1 MKKAL
6 KEDEA
11 SSERNNERVIIEGAW
26 QMWHRNGTRC
36 PKGTVPI
43 RRSTE
48 HDVLR
53 AKSLFDFGKKQHR
66 RIPLHRRADAPDV
79 VSGNGHE
86 HAIAYTG
93 SSQEVYG
100 ARATINVWDPS
111 IQVVN
116 EFSLSQIWVLSGSFD
131 GSDLNSIEAG
141 WQVSPELYGDSRP
154 RLFTYWT
161 SDSYQATGCYNLLCA
176 GFIQTNSRIAI
187 GAAISPI
194 STYAGNQFD
203 ITILIWKDPKLGNW
217 WMGFGENLLVGYWP
231 AELFT
236 HLADHATMVEWG
248 GEVVNSRANGEH
260 TATQMGSGHFAED
273 GFGKASYFRNLEMVD
288 SDNSLSS
295 DTLDKRVEKGPKC
308 GAFCVTAFI
317 DGEDVVVSN
326 LGNCKGLLCRDG
338 VAETLAPP
346 HNVYNLDERK
356 RIVDKVVMNL
366 QIDLSTNLDECRNV
380 TDGNVVNEN
389 TVDDKDGKNL
399 EPYTRLEF
407 DTQDD
412 AYFFYLKHVLCVLQ
426 SLGVFNIQPHY
437 VLKRWSKDA
446 KSFDSSS
453 STSNI
458 PKGIQFKKQLF
469 DKLFH
474 QAIKLG
480 EEGLM
485 SSESFNIAYCAL
497 QDALEKCTRVN
508 RSLKEY

>member
-1 MKKAL
+1 MGSGGVVIRKRGFSFQALLPLFLAFFSLQRVSALNCTINVNNRQVSSLRLERIQRHLNKINKPPVITIQRKPSEMPRSVKVL
-6 KEDEA
+6 KEEEEGGDSKRSKE
-11 SSERNNERVIIEGAW
+11 EDHIIKSAW

-53 AKSLFDFGKKQHR
+53 AKSLFDFGKKQR
-66 RIPLHRRADAPDV
+66 KFSLDRQSDAPDV

-93 SSQEVYG
+93 TQEVYG

-141 WQVSPELYGDSRP
+141 WQ
-154 RLFTYWT
+154 

-187 GAAISPI
+187 GAAISPVSSI
-194 STYAGNQFD
+194 STNQYD

-217 WMGFGENLLVGYWP
+217 WMGFGENMLVGYWP

-260 TATQMGSGHFAED
+260 TSTQMGSGHFAED
-273 GFGKASYFRNLEMVD
+273 GFQKASYFRNLEIVD

-295 DTLDKRVEKGPKC
+295 AQD
-308 GAFCVTAFI
+308 I
-317 DGEDVVVSN
+317 SI
-326 LGNCKGLLCRDG
+326 
-338 VAETLAPP
+338 LA
-346 HNVYNLDERK
+346 
-356 RIVDKVVMNL
+356 
-366 QIDLSTNLDECRNV
+366 
-380 TDGNVVNEN
+380 EN
-389 TVDDKDGKNL
+389 TNCYNIKSSYNNEWGTYFYYGGPGKN
-399 EPYTRLEF
+399 P
-407 DTQDD
+407 Q
-412 AYFFYLKHVLCVLQ
+412 C
-426 SLGVFNIQPHY
+426 P
-437 VLKRWSKDA
+437 
-446 KSFDSSS
+446 
-453 STSNI
+453 
-458 PKGIQFKKQLF
+458 
-469 DKLFH
+469 
-474 QAIKLG
+474 
-480 EEGLM
+480 
-485 SSESFNIAYCAL
+485 
-497 QDALEKCTRVN
+497 
-508 RSLKEY
+508 